1 MRIINPY
8 DYEGTFLKGNLHT
21 HTDNSPCGHYS
32 LEKVIEMYTG
42 YKMKYDFLSITDHML
57 ITNLEKFKDREDIIL
72 LEGVEFKKGEKQSL
86 GINVLEYY
94 DDGENYSNQNNLF
107 KRVSESNGINI
118 ICHPHLKTLDY
129 WTYDELMKLDNYT
142 GIEIFN
148 NNVRMDCKG
157 IALATDLWDK
167 LLSSGK
173 KVYGFAND
181 DMHIFSR
188 AGGAYNYVLA
198 KKKSKE
204 AILEGIKRGSFYSSF
219 GVKIKDIKIEGN
231 IISLKK
237 DDDRVPYVFFKF
249 IGKNGEVLK
258 EEKGIESSYII
269 KGDEGYVRVEVY
281 REDGAKAWTQP
292 FFIEN

>member
-1 MRIINPY
+1 MKIVNLY
-8 DYEGTFLKGNLHT
+8 DYEGAFLKGNLHT

-57 ITNLEKFKDREDIIL
+57 ITNLEKYKDREDIVLI
-72 LEGVEFKKGEKQSL
+72 EGVEFKKEKKQTL

-94 DDGENYSNQNNLF
+94 DNGEDYNNHNMLF
-107 KRVSESNGINI
+107 RRVNDSNGINI
-118 ICHPHLKTLDY
+118 ICHPHLGVLDY
-129 WTYDELMKLDNYT
+129 WTYEELMNLENYT

-167 LLSSGK
+167 LLSNGK
-173 KVYGFAND
+173 KVFGFAND

-198 KKKSKE
+198 KEKTKE
-204 AILEGIKRGSFYSSF
+204 EIIEAMRRGSFYASF
-219 GVKIKDIKIEGN
+219 GVKIKDIKVDGN
-231 IISLKK
+231 TISLKK

-258 EEKGIESSYII
+258 IEKGTESSYTV
-269 KGDEGYVRVEVY
+269 KGNEGYVRIEVY